1 MGPLARA
8 LLHNLYV
15 MSSAVRSF
23 SQAVRK
29 DVEALIASVIIATS
43 VFYVFAG
50 VTQVSAATGT
60 SNLYATV
67 ATALTFVVTTGASD
81 QFGTI
86 TPGTGKFATTT
97 LAVSTNDTNGW
108 TTSLSGDQKSTT
120 NNNFQLIGASTTQIT
135 DQTEW
140 IPGAATTSAGNA
152 VQQSALTNSGNVMAF
167 RVMSASSTNGASFYS
182 TAWWGTQDNYT
193 TSANTLWSGIA
204 SSSVQRTIGNAGV
217 GSYSASTH
225 INTVLYYV
233 NVAATQPTGQYL
245 APVTYTATGN

>member
-1 MGPLARA
+1 M
-8 LLHNLYV
+8 
-15 MSSAVRSF
+15 SAVVRSITK
-23 SQAVRK
+23 AVRK

-67 ATALTFVVTTGASD
+67 STALTFVVTTGATD

-86 TPGTGKFATTT
+86 VPGSPKFATTT
-97 LAVSTNDTNGW
+97 LSVATNDTNGW

-120 NNNFQLIGASTTQIT
+120 NHNFQLIGASTTQIT

-140 IPGAATTSAGNA
+140 IPGAATTSAGNS
-152 VQQSALTNSGNVMAF
+152 VQQSALTNSQNVLAF
-167 RVMSASSTNGASFYS
+167 RVMSASSTNGAPFYS
-182 TAWWGTQDNYT
+182 TTWWGSADNYT
-193 TSANTLWSGIA
+193 TNAATLWAGIA

-217 GSYSASTH
+217 GSYSASPH